1 MPFLLVVG
9 GRYDPLSSERRYDA
23 GDFQNQDEA
32 LAAAQKIIQRSLLE
46 CWREG
51 MNTQELFESYR
62 SSGEFPFMF
71 SHQERDRVGSIRWRM
86 RWWRRC
92 AYAKASGMAAGRRK
106 GVFPAIA
113 SDSLTPSERPLVAA

>member
-62 SSGEFPFMF
+62 SSGEFPFMLSRQKRDPAGF
-71 SHQERDRVGSIRWRM
+71 DPLAYALVEALRICEGERDG
-86 RWWRRC
+86 
-92 AYAKASGMAAGRRK
+92 GR
-106 GVFPAIA
+106 
-113 SDSLTPSERPLVAA
+113 